1 MAKKKTPKVEAPK
14 EEQYVISVQIGTDKY
29 QGSGATALE
38 ALQAIGTPKKL
49 MNKGVITVTKG
60 TQTKTHLMFPIRL
73 KRLFYTSPTFQAI
86 HAKSLSFG
94 FK

>member
-1 MAKKKTPKVEAPK
+1 MAKKKTSPTSAPT
-14 EEQYVISVQIGTDKY
+14 ELYHISVQLGDKKY
-29 QGSGATALE
+29 SGSGVTALE
-38 ALQAIGTPKKL
+38 ALQAIPRPPKL
-49 MNKGVITVTKG
+49 MNKGVITVKQG
-60 TQTKTHLMFPIRL
+60 DRVRTQVMFPIRL